1 MNGFW
6 AFIKKEW
13 LETVRSGKLVILV
26 ILFFLFGIMNPAIAK
41 LTPWMMELL
50 SESLSETGLTVT
62 EILVDASISWTQF
75 FKNIPIAL
83 IAFILIYSGIFTK
96 EYQSG
101 TLVLL
106 LTKGLSRTKVV
117 LAKTALMLSV
127 WTVCYWLCFAVTYG
141 YNAFFWDNGVVH
153 SLFPATCGWW
163 LFGIWIICLTVFF
176 SAVFSNTAGVLS
188 GTGGM
193 ALAAYLLGLF
203 PKVQKYTPAMLLN
216 PSVLLSGA
224 AKADVY
230 GKAAAVTVIL
240 CVAGILGGV
249 IIIRRKQI

>member
-1 MNGFW
+1 MNGFIT
-6 AFIKKEW
+6 FLKKEW

-41 LTPWMMELL
+41 LTPWMMELMAD
-50 SESLSETGLTVT
+50 SLSETGLMVT
-62 EILVDASISWTQF
+62 EILVDASVSWTQF

-83 IAFILIYSGIFTK
+83 IAFILIYSGAFTK

-101 TLVLL
+101 TLVLM
-106 LTKGLSRTKVV
+106 LTKGLGRSKVV

-127 WTVCYWLCFAVTYG
+127 WTICYWLCFAVTYG
-141 YNAFFWDNGVVH
+141 YNAFFWDNGVVNN
-153 SLFPATCGWW
+153 LFPAACGWW

-193 ALAAYLLGLF
+193 ALTAYLLGLF
-203 PKVQKYTPAMLLN
+203 PKAQEYTPAKLLN
-216 PSVLLSGA
+216 TSALLSGA
-224 AKADVY
+224 AKAEMY
-230 GKAAAVTVIL
+230 GKATAVTVIL
-240 CVAGILGGV
+240 CVAGVLGGIAV
-249 IIIRRKQI
+249 IHRRQI